1 MQNAVKI
8 ANESQEFPNLATRS
22 AKPGISRDFKVVGK
36 KERRTNDT
44 PVDVQVL
51 DAGYESREDL
61 TGLQILIVDD
71 NRFHRSLIRNALVSQ
86 GIHRHWEAEDTM
98 AAEKVLA
105 DETIDLIITDNNMP
119 DEKGIPFT
127 ERLRKGK
134 TPANAKVPVVM
145 LSAYGDERII
155 MAARNAG
162 VHEYVLKP
170 FNVVTLLKRIQET
183 FRHPRDFII
192 APGYVGPDRRWKE
205 KLAEDAASARK
216 KADEARMPP
225 GLRKPQLVEVTD

>member
-1 MQNAVKI
+1 MLNAVKV
-8 ANESQEFPNLATRS
+8 ADESNEFSQDNTKS
-22 AKPGISRDFKVVGK
+22 AKPGISRDFKIVGK
-36 KERRTNDT
+36 DERRKKDK
-44 PVDVQVL
+44 PADVQIL
-51 DAGYESREDL
+51 EPGYESREDL

-86 GIHRHWEAEDTM
+86 GIHRHWEAEDTK

-105 DETIDLIITDNNMP
+105 DETIDLIIMDNNMP

-134 TPANAKVPVVM
+134 TSANSKVPIVM
-145 LSAYGDERII
+145 LSAYGDERVI

-170 FNVVTLLKRIQET
+170 FNVVTLIKRIQET

-192 APGYVGPDRRWKE
+192 APGYVGPDRRWKQ
-205 KLAEDAASARK
+205 KLDQETAAAKAAANAERI
-216 KADEARMPP
+216 PP
-225 GLRKPQLVEVTD
+225 GLRRPQVVEVVD